1 METEAYG
8 DVLLNGRPDRADSF
22 KACRSEA
29 PPLPDDLDVIRV
41 AVLNGDKKR
50 VVGRFRHGQRNVDP
64 KNRNE
69 SKKLRYPIKIHHRT
83 VFKDVG
89 QPLLHVES
97 LKDVFDSL
105 LDLLN
110 GMQLMH
116 QHGWV
121 HRDISYGN
129 VLRMNITPSSTDERM
144 TSTKITDLEY
154 SKEVAKN
161 TTHKGVRTGTPYFM
175 ALEVDEVRYIFNAK
189 QQSGTGQ
196 KLSRSEFMLKR
207 KRESKQK
214 THQAASGV
222 STLPGPSEGRTDDNS
237 RIWFRH
243 NPLHDMES
251 IAWLAL
257 YLVVISDF
265 EIDFRYD
272 GSTKWS
278 KEEFAAF
285 MKAQHRLAWSAFCKA
300 SFRSFVLTAPGY
312 LAGFTEGLHPTVA
325 SIVQILDN
333 VFSILTAAYIEAE
346 KLVRPGVDN
355 VLETN
360 CIEVSQQICAEMD
373 KILDL
378 LRSRN
383 LVLVKDP
390 SARRHMPKEID
401 RPAEDQDEDQPGGR
415 SQTLDAADDDDQDDN
430 DGSPMARRSKI
441 PRLSRAGDAGSSATR
456 SQQRLEALATRVE
469 EASLKDDPESDGPK
483 V

>member
-1 METEAYG
+1 
-8 DVLLNGRPDRADSF
+8 
-22 KACRSEA
+22 
-29 PPLPDDLDVIRV
+29 
-41 AVLNGDKKR
+41 
-50 VVGRFRHGQRNVDP
+50 
-64 KNRNE
+64 
-69 SKKLRYPIKIHHRT
+69 
-83 VFKDVG
+83 
-89 QPLLHVES
+89 
-97 LKDVFDSL
+97 
-105 LDLLN
+105 
-110 GMQLMH
+110 
-116 QHGWV
+116 
-121 HRDISYGN
+121 
-129 VLRMNITPSSTDERM
+129 
-144 TSTKITDLEY
+144 
-154 SKEVAKN
+154 
-161 TTHKGVRTGTPYFM
+161 
-175 ALEVDEVRYIFNAK
+175 
-189 QQSGTGQ
+189 
-196 KLSRSEFMLKR
+196 
-207 KRESKQK
+207 
-214 THQAASGV
+214 
-222 STLPGPSEGRTDDNS
+222 
-237 RIWFRH
+237 
-243 NPLHDMES
+243 MES

-346 KLVRPGVDN
+346 KSVRPGVDN